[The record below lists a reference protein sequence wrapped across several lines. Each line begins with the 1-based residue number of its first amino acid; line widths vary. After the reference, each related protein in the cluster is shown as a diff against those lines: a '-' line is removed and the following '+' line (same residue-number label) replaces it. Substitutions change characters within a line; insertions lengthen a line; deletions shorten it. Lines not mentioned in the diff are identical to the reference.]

1 MFQSLL
7 KKVARQLNH
16 SKIPYMLVGGQA
28 VLYYGEPR
36 LTKDIDITLGITVE
50 EITQVLKIIKSL
62 KLRIITKQPLAFAR
76 RTMILPVQERSTG
89 IRIDFIFSF
98 SPYERLAI
106 MNAKTMKIGGVAVKI
121 ASLEDLVVH
130 KIIAGRARDIDDV
143 KSILLK
149 NRKYN
154 KPYIVRWLKEFD
166 RSLKGRYTARF
177 VKIKKEIS

>member
-1 MFQSLL
+1 M
-7 KKVARQLNH
+7 V
-16 SKIPYMLVGGQA
+16 IGGQA

-50 EITQVLKIIKSL
+50 ESIQVFKIIKSL

-76 RTMILPVQERSTG
+76 RTMILPVQEKSTG

-98 SPYERLAI
+98 SPYERQAI
-106 MNAKTMKIGGVAVKI
+106 RNAKTVKIRGVAVKI
-121 ASLEDLVVH
+121 ASLEDVVVH

-143 KSILLK
+143 KSIILK

-154 KPYIVRWLKEFD
+154 QPYIIRWLKKFD
-166 RSLKGRYTARF
+166 RALGGGYASQF

>member
-1 MFQSLL
+1 M
-7 KKVARQLNH
+7 V
-16 SKIPYMLVGGQA
+16 IGGQA

-76 RTMILPVQERSTG
+76 RTMILPVQEKSTG

-98 SPYERLAI
+98 SPYERQAI
-106 MNAKTMKIGGVAVKI
+106 RNAKTMRIGGIAVKI
-121 ASLEDLVVH
+121 ASLEDVVVL

-143 KSILLK
+143 KSIILK

-154 KPYIVRWLKEFD
+154 KQYIIRWLKEFD
-166 RSLKGRYTARF
+166 RSLNGRYTVRF
-177 VKIKKEIS
+177 VKIQKEISLK